1 MRPTIATL
9 ALCLAVAPAFAQ
21 QKVDPARADVAIK
34 AAFPTAPADWA
45 SRLTG
50 DETMQQCSANRNNPG
65 KDVASAI
72 QQREQATIV
81 YPPDSN
87 FMGDWKK
94 GEALA
99 QSGYGLGFPDYPSRQ
114 GGGGRL

>member
-1 MRPTIATL
+1 MRLTIALL
-9 ALCLAVAPAFAQ
+9 ALSFAAAPALAQ
-21 QKVDPARADVAIK
+21 QNVDPARADGAVK

-50 DETMQQCSANRNNPG
+50 DETMQQCSASRNNPP
-65 KDVASAI
+65 KDIAAAI
-72 QQREQATIV
+72 QQREQAATV
-81 YPPDSN
+81 YPSDNN

-99 QSGYGLGFPDYPSRQ
+99 Q
-114 GGGGRL
+114 